1 MHDDRWKAPAP
12 SIVLVVVKPRS
23 VIRTL
28 REPDEVSGA
37 PGSPDGGKIGAD
49 TDNETGIGQSE
60 SPCRL
65 VVSNARMWAQVVVA
79 TSSPPCSG
87 EVQIARRAGPEQQCA
102 CAPRLFEDVG
112 EHDFDDQIIAH
123 PDGPFVMN
131 FVVRVASAGRDV
143 RNVGEIALDV
153 EITASAS
160 APR

>member
-28 REPDEVSGA
+28 REPDEVSRA

-79 TSSPPCSG
+79 TSSQPTRMDRS
-87 EVQIARRAGPEQQCA
+87 
-102 CAPRLFEDVG
+102 
-112 EHDFDDQIIAH
+112 
-123 PDGPFVMN
+123 
-131 FVVRVASAGRDV
+131 
-143 RNVGEIALDV
+143 
-153 EITASAS
+153 
-160 APR
+160 